1 MLDQDSSVITGG
13 VPRGKVAGIAIALSA
28 ALTIAAVA
36 RHPSIAPA
44 HGPAAVFAQ
53 LIALSVVDEVVHG
66 VLIVMVGALLFGL
79 TVFSMRRGLHREHV
93 LAGLIA
99 YALASCATI
108 GAALIDG
115 FLVPALAARYAA
127 ATPASAGIALDIL
140 AACAAT
146 IQVLTKF
153 GIGATA
159 LAVTLWS
166 AGLVRSAGALRT
178 TGIVGFASEALS
190 IAVLVFVGHLNPH
203 SLGAIVI
210 VQSIWYCAIG
220 ALLIRGDL

>member
-1 MLDQDSSVITGG
+1 MRRAAHNPTVTAGLKCAPEIGPNASPPVSTVSPNASATPPKPIPSFGNAAARTALPHPPSTSQNVPMNSAIRRRESAWVIVPPPFVLRTSRPRCPEADAASRGSSRFALRPDRVGRSSTVRYVSVLDQDSSVITGG

-36 RHPSIAPA
+36 DRKSIAPG

-99 YALASCATI
+99 YALA
-108 GAALIDG
+108 
-115 FLVPALAARYAA
+115 P
-127 ATPASAGIALDIL
+127 
-140 AACAAT
+140 
-146 IQVLTKF
+146 
-153 GIGATA
+153 
-159 LAVTLWS
+159 
-166 AGLVRSAGALRT
+166 
-178 TGIVGFASEALS
+178 
-190 IAVLVFVGHLNPH
+190 
-203 SLGAIVI
+203 
-210 VQSIWYCAIG
+210 
-220 ALLIRGDL
+220 